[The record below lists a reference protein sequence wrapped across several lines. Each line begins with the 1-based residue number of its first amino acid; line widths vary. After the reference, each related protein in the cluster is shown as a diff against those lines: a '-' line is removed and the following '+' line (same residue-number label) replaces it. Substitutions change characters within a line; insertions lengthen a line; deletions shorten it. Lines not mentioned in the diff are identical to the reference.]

1 MKFRHLTVTI
11 QLWMSFSS
19 QKKTTEGIGHSL
31 QLLEFTQCARL
42 KSLFYLVCSTGS
54 VFWSI
59 ANPKYLL
66 LILDTLDW
74 SSSKADSQDL
84 HKVQDGTCHCCT
96 STLSILPVRS
106 WFFFQLALRYI
117 KSPSSGHALT
127 FCLLASTDQRF
138 SDLRRSTTST
148 VLERFSWRSLEDIH
162 HCKPFY
168 LYFNWVLCLTCYNF
182 LQWHA
187 ESNCGFHALRTTPG
201 KEGPCLLWGV
211 SLPYRRVSVI
221 WRIRKNHSI
230 PLP

>member
-1 MKFRHLTVTI
+1 
-11 QLWMSFSS
+11 MSFSS

-182 LQWHA
+182 FSGMLNLTAAFMHSEPHQVKKVHVFS
-187 ESNCGFHALRTTPG
+187 E
-201 KEGPCLLWGV
+201 
-211 SLPYRRVSVI
+211 VSVCHI
-221 WRIRKNHSI
+221 DESALFEGSVRITAFHCPNFVTR
-230 PLP
+230 